1 MRKRTE
7 SLRQNKSRSYIRVMS
22 TEKIHARPQK
32 ITLTETVGRMLTVGV
47 LRLLRSQAAG
57 RSTPCARP
65 GGIKP
70 PSKPPEKPPRKDR
83 EQ

>member
-7 SLRQNKSRSYIRVMS
+7 NVRQNKSRSYMRVMS

-47 LRLLRSQAAG
+47 LRLLRSKRDG
-57 RSTPCARP
+57 STPCARP
-65 GGIKP
+65 GGSKP
-70 PSKPPEKPPRKDR
+70 PGKPPEKPLRKDR
-83 EQ
+83 EK